1 MHLLVRRNQ
10 RMGLLGTIV
19 FQLDVRADLSAD
31 EAESIRRYKLEKTLL
46 YTWAELTDPGSGLLG
61 VASRI
66 AFRAINISVT
76 VEDLVTG
83 KRIECA
89 DIVEMLAAE
98 EQIKEAAATF
108 KQVLEAALQF
118 GGEETVAI

>member
-1 MHLLVRRNQ
+1 
-10 RMGLLGTIV
+10 MGLLGTIV

-118 GGEETVAI
+118 GGEETVVI

>member
-118 GGEETVAI
+118 GGEETVVI